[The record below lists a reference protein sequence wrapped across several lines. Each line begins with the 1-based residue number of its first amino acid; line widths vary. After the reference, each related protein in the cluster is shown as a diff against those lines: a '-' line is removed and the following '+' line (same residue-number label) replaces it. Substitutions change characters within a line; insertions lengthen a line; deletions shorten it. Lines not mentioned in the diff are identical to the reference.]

1 VHFQWTVVPLLDSL
15 AILVIRL
22 VCPVVLTV
30 HDTVPFNG
38 ETLPL
43 AQRLGLGLPMRFAAR
58 VIVHTEGGRSALA
71 ARGVPAS
78 SIVVIPHG
86 PLQLQ
91 CAPAPAALARPFG
104 HKTLWTFVL
113 FGELKPYK
121 GLDILVEALAKV
133 PAHLLLEAR
142 VVIAGRPRMDLA
154 PLEARIDALSLGG
167 VVELRPRRLS
177 DQEMADLFASADC
190 FVFPYRQVD
199 ASGVF
204 FLARPLGKWI
214 IASRVGVFAEELADG
229 RDGSLVPADDSAALA
244 LALADAIARRPR
256 GAAAASQV
264 PWSRIG
270 RMTRECYAAALG
282 DRKARKPAAGRP
294 TSVVSLDTAMA
305 AAGERNPTFA
315 LVTPSY
321 ANDFELAAELCRSI
335 DQYVTGNYEHILIVP
350 EGDLAL
356 FGRLRSARRHVHSEK
371 QLLAPYGL
379 ARMPLPT
386 RVSVPLFKP
395 LRFRPQW
402 WCKGVGR
409 ISGWVTQQLIKL
421 SAADLTTA
429 PFLVFIDSDV
439 TFIRPMATASLLA
452 PSGLPWLHRAELP
465 DNLPEHR
472 KWCRTAQRLLALP
485 PDTGPAYNY
494 VGNVIVWQAA
504 LVRAMQQRISEV
516 QGEPWQRA
524 VARTRYLSEYMLYG
538 AHAAA
543 THDGSLPGPFRPSP
557 LTCSVWTST
566 TRVLA
571 ADVVAAI
578 RPEHVALHLQS
589 TLQMPSSERRS
600 LCRQVSEVLARP
612 RLASVALA

>member
-1 VHFQWTVVPLLDSL
+1 MLLAS
-15 AILVIRL
+15 
-22 VCPVVLTV
+22 
-30 HDTVPFNG
+30 
-38 ETLPL
+38 
-43 AQRLGLGLPMRFAAR
+43 R
-58 VIVHTEGGRSALA
+58 VIVHTEGGRRALV
-71 ARGVPAS
+71 ARGVPAAS
-78 SIVVIPHG
+78 VVVIPHG
-86 PLQLQ
+86 PLHLQ
-91 CAPAPAALARPFG
+91 CVPAPAALARPFG
-104 HKTLWTFVL
+104 RGTPWTFVL

-121 GLDILVEALAKV
+121 GLDLLVEALARV
-133 PAHLLLEAR
+133 PAQLLMEAR
-142 VVIAGRPRMDLA
+142 VVIAGRPRMDLR

-204 FLARPLGKWI
+204 FLARPLAKWI
-214 IASRVGVFAEELADG
+214 IASRVGVFAEELGDG
-229 RDGSLVPADDSAALA
+229 RDGVLVPPDDSAALA
-244 LALADAIARRPR
+244 VALADAIARRPS
-256 GAAAASQV
+256 GTPAAAQV

-270 RMTRECYAAALG
+270 RMTRDCYVAAMCT
-282 DRKARKPAAGRP
+282 RKARKSPPRRVTSTAPIVAAVPAA
-294 TSVVSLDTAMA
+294 A
-305 AAGERNPTFA
+305 ERGPAFA

-321 ANDFELAAELCRSI
+321 ANDFELAADLCRSI
-335 DQYVTGNYEHILIVP
+335 DQHVTGDYEHILIVP

-356 FGRLRSARRHVHSEK
+356 FGKLRSTRRHVYSEK

-386 RVSVPLFKP
+386 RVAVPLFKP

-429 PFLVFIDSDV
+429 PVLVFIDSDV
-439 TFIRPMATASLLA
+439 QFIRPMDTTALLA
-452 PSGLPWLHRAELP
+452 PSGVPWLHRAQLP

-472 KWCRTAQRLLALP
+472 KWYRTAQRLLALP
-485 PDTGPAYNY
+485 PDAGPAYNY
-494 VGNVIVWQAA
+494 VGNLIAWQTE
-504 LVRAMQQRISEV
+504 LVRAMQGRISEV

-543 THDGSLPGPFRPSP
+543 TRDGLLPGPFRQSP
-557 LTCSVWTST
+557 LTCSVWTSN

-571 ADVVAAI
+571 TDVVAAL

-589 TLQMPSSERRS
+589 TLSLPLSERRG
-600 LCRQVSEVLARP
+600 LCKQVVELLARRP
-612 RLASVALA
+612 MKSAALA